1 MDYLLFIFKRTSN
14 KLTLM
19 KNLIATL
26 AMITLFGISLPT
38 PSLAQ
43 KTGGNAATKT
53 VVDTLADDALD
64 DTGVVDEAETK
75 STPNAGENTGFMS
88 LVALALVLG
97 LAFCIERI
105 IYLSL
110 SEINAKK
117 FMNDLEAK
125 IDKQDIEGAKDLSRN
140 TRGPVASI
148 CYQGLLRIEDS
159 IEDIERSVT
168 SYGSVQSANLE
179 KGCSW
184 ITLFIA
190 MAPSLG
196 FLGTVIGM
204 VMAFDRIQQAG
215 DISPTIVAAG
225 MKVALITTIFGIIVA
240 LVLQVFYNYILSKI
254 EHLTA
259 QMEESAISLLDSIMK
274 YKLSK

>member
-1 MDYLLFIFKRTSN
+1 
-14 KLTLM
+14 M
-19 KNLIATL
+19 KNLFAAFAMLMVMSFTSVTIVSAQTSSSPAPTAT
-26 AMITLFGISLPT
+26 AVAS
-38 PSLAQ
+38 A
-43 KTGGNAATKT
+43 
-53 VVDTLADDALD
+53 DTLSDDALN
-64 DTGVVDEAETK
+64 DTGVADTSKVQSLQQ
-75 STPNAGENTGFMS
+75 STGFHQSLKRKFIEGNAGFMS

-110 SEINAKK
+110 SEIDAKRFVGK
-117 FMNDLEAK
+117 LEDMIEAG
-125 IDKQDIEGAKDLSRN
+125 DIEGAKTLSRD

-148 CYQGLLRIEDS
+148 CYQGLLRIDDS
-159 IEDIERSVT
+159 IDNIERSVT

-204 VMAFDRIQQAG
+204 VMAFDQIQEAG

-254 EHLTA
+254 EHITA
-259 QMEESAISLLDSIMK
+259 QMEESAISLLDAIMK
-274 YKLSK
+274 YKLKR